1 MRKQKQ
7 SSIPGEQSA
16 KTRVS
21 AHASK
26 GIAPPRSAAD
36 APATNNYNYYYHY
49 YNYNFLCKK
58 LPKHLMPQIKTQ
70 KPELWTGHD
79 KRKPKAEAPETLHTH
94 RFRV

>member
-26 GIAPPRSAAD
+26 GIAPPRGGRRNDCQEQQQQQEQQQHAS
-36 APATNNYNYYYHY
+36 NNAN
-49 YNYNFLCKK
+49 NNASL
-58 LPKHLMPQIKTQ
+58 
-70 KPELWTGHD
+70 
-79 KRKPKAEAPETLHTH
+79 TH
-94 RFRV
+94 SQALRRPNCPCLAVTP